1 MSLGNAIQP
10 SLHQLQGL
18 DLDLLDYIPEIE
30 GRRFRSGRKQFLPR
44 KVPRN
49 SSWSAVP
56 ELVESFDGLEEPF
69 VSTNLKQK
77 PFDVWRAV
85 LCHKSTLKKF
95 VQYQKG
101 LREIPYNTGPD
112 ATVLFNR
119 NRDTVGI
126 GESLDDTAFVEFD
139 LECLDLCCNVED
151 LQDITIPKSSVRWD
165 GKLCCNATTLNNGS
179 NSYIKIRKSYPHPLM
194 EEGAVDSQ
202 ASDLAAESLPELLFE
217 IKQNLHEFAAC
228 IFGPEGLTSSANT
241 CRRRILRRRK
251 VSNKNVLL
259 CQNSERV
266 VTVLLRIYN
275 EILSGPSYGNAR
287 L

>member
-1 MSLGNAIQP
+1 MESIRSTCRYSDASKKISWKCPRSDDDFMSLGNAIQP

-44 KVPRN
+44 
-49 SSWSAVP
+49 
-56 ELVESFDGLEEPF
+56 
-69 VSTNLKQK
+69 K

-151 LQDITIPKSSVRWD
+151 LIRYSSILDTIK
-165 GKLCCNATTLNNGS
+165 T
-179 NSYIKIRKSYPHPLM
+179 
-194 EEGAVDSQ
+194 
-202 ASDLAAESLPELLFE
+202 
-217 IKQNLHEFAAC
+217 
-228 IFGPEGLTSSANT
+228 
-241 CRRRILRRRK
+241 
-251 VSNKNVLL
+251 
-259 CQNSERV
+259 
-266 VTVLLRIYN
+266 
-275 EILSGPSYGNAR
+275 
-287 L
+287 